1 MAPPEGQ
8 QVQVHA
14 FLLMTRSGSLTV
26 STPHSSVVVGDGD
39 EVVAT
44 WPGVGVDQ
52 ELGHV
57 QITAEHKT
65 HTHTHTQRH
74 TGKQVKPCRIY
85 ITYMQLHQYIKILQ
99 NCVCART
106 WVR

>member
-1 MAPPEGQ
+1 M
-8 QVQVHA
+8 
-14 FLLMTRSGSLTV
+14 

-65 HTHTHTQRH
+65 HTHTETHRKASQTMSNLH
-74 TGKQVKPCRIY
+74 Y
-85 ITYMQLHQYIKILQ
+85 IHAITSVHKDTAEL
-99 NCVCART
+99 CVHAHMGALM
-106 WVR
+106 